1 MDENRPTYSMHAPSA
16 EASTTSMRLP
26 GHRERFPRVDDHLVE
41 PEVTRDEIVGGRK
54 MEASPAKAPHAG
66 QHGQLDLVVGSH
78 IAPGYRLMVDLLTR
92 HDVDSDFASD
102 SAVVKE
108 GIDPATGTRYL
119 EEIAFE
125 VVSEQNEQIVQA
137 KTPGMIRRGVR
148 RVFAIFVKR
157 GAVEEWSVTKGRF
170 VPLGPEAL
178 IEDPCFQR
186 PVEISTLLDWG
197 KARDAVAA
205 SVVESD
211 HPLMLAARA
220 EERAG
225 ERAESILDVLESRK
239 LEVTDSQRQ
248 QILSCRDLPTL
259 KRWFARA
266 LVASSAAD
274 IFEGS

>member
-1 MDENRPTYSMHAPSA
+1 
-16 EASTTSMRLP
+16 MRLP

-157 GAVEEWSVTKGRF
+157 GAVEEWSATKGR
-170 VPLGPEAL
+170 
-178 IEDPCFQR
+178 CSSR
-186 PVEISTLLDWG
+186 
-197 KARDAVAA
+197 
-205 SVVESD
+205 VESKSGR
-211 HPLMLAARA
+211 HRFRHRIHEFAGGTQRRMRS
-220 EERAG
+220 RAG
-225 ERAESILDVLESRK
+225 SPTQSA
-239 LEVTDSQRQ
+239 
-248 QILSCRDLPTL
+248 SCPRTHHEPH
-259 KRWFARA
+259 K
-266 LVASSAAD
+266 
-274 IFEGS
+274 